1 MFILKI
7 IGFILLAYF
16 IYSEVLEVNRY
27 TYKQYR
33 YEFFNTQNFV
43 ITVIGYVLLFIGDM
57 WYADALKADADILN
71 GQVLMALGAMLVI
84 YVVYTNITNTT
95 LLFGIVMSSLQLL
108 LYIPLSVLSMFIL
121 VIVLGFA
128 AETKPVYVV
137 NQ

>member
-57 WYADALKADADILN
+57 WYADALQVDADILN

-95 LLFGIVMSSLQLL
+95 LFFGIVMSSLQLL

-121 VIVLGFA
+121 VIVIGFA

-137 NQ
+137 NR